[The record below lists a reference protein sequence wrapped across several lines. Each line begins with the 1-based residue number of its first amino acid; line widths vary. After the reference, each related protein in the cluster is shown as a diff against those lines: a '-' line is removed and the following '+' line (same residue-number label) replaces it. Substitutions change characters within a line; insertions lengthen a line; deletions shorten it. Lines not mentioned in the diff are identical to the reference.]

1 MITSKA
7 TSKSII
13 SSFDRMMISMI
24 SMMVSMMSMM
34 IMSASCI
41 EWKDPKK
48 VFSFPFASIIR
59 LGCKRCANK
68 GKEKDLKIRIVLLT

>member
-24 SMMVSMMSMM
+24 SMMSMM
-34 IMSASCI
+34 IMCASCI

-68 GKEKDLKIRIVLLT
+68 GKEKDLKIRIVLLAK

>member
-13 SSFDRMMISMI
+13 SSFDRMMISM
-24 SMMVSMMSMM
+24 MVSMMSMM
-34 IMSASCI
+34 IMCASCI

-68 GKEKDLKIRIVLLT
+68 GKEKDLKIRIVLLAK